1 MFNKSTS
8 AKQIESLKA
17 VRKQAVT
24 RFEQLSRLKNEELA
38 EYFYCKF
45 QEGQDVPYELLM
57 VVPENKALALPVV
70 RGGVIITSKIDHSH
84 PDVSRFI
91 TSWTAGSTLTW
102 HYHSNARELIIV
114 NKGCVKVYSDKKTTI
129 LNVGDQMHIAPG
141 IGHQITA
148 LEETELEVDFLR
160 VDNL

>member
-1 MFNKSTS
+1 MFNQSTS
-8 AKQIESLKA
+8 KQIESLKA
-17 VRKQAVT
+17 TRRAAVT
-24 RFEQLSRLKNEELA
+24 RFEELARMKNEELA

-57 VVPENKALALPVV
+57 HVPENKALALPVV
-70 RGGVIITSKIDHSH
+70 RGGVIVTSKIDHAH
-84 PDVSRFI
+84 PDISRFI

-114 NKGCVKVYSDKKTTI
+114 RKGVMKVYAEGKTTI
-129 LNVGDQMHIAPG
+129 LNETDQMMIAAG

-148 LEETELEVDFLR
+148 LEDSEIEVDFLK
-160 VDNL
+160 VSP